1 MCTHVHAIALHRQ
14 YSASILQPLI
24 LYVCSHRIHCVL
36 PSKLLLMNLQSNFL
50 HWKKNLQYIQGFHV
64 YLGTKPTYKVMF
76 SSWHTKHYTNVKRQ
90 SQNFLVPCIP
100 RISDPCCKS
109 QAQSQRM
116 IFPLCFSGPR
126 HFLRELAELGTLVMV
141 TWEKRHPCSLT
152 GNDANRIMRHGF
164 SYGKKEG
171 RDRSH

>member
-1 MCTHVHAIALHRQ
+1 MHTRACYSPASSVFCLNS
-14 YSASILQPLI
+14 SASNT
-24 LYVCSHRIHCVL
+24 SCVL
-36 PSKLLLMNLQSNFL
+36 SQDPLCASQQTFAHELAVQLSPL
-50 HWKKNLQYIQGFHV
+50 KKNLQYIQGFHV
-64 YLGTKPTYKVMF
+64 YLGTKPTYKVTF

-141 TWEKRHPCSLT
+141 TWEKHHPCSLT
-152 GNDANRIMRHGF
+152 GNDANRINEARF
-164 SYGKKEG
+164 FLLQEG
-171 RDRSH
+171 RQR